1 MLCPRCN
8 AVNNDTAEF
17 CHNCGCALLNN
28 TVYGEYYS
36 PLSDSIRNCSEQQ
49 HTGMTVDT
57 ADRFAVMSFI
67 FAISSFVSSVIFV
80 IFVSLSS
87 IFMYNNIFFFDV
99 LTGFLPLAAFSFFV
113 CSLVFSFIATA
124 KNTRKRK
131 LAVAARIIVFSEIG
145 VSVLLFIGF
154 ILFLFLAA
162 VNGPYY

>member
-1 MLCPRCN
+1 MFCPRCN

-67 FAISSFVSSVIFV
+67 FAILSFVSSVIFV

-99 LTGFLPLAAFSFFV
+99 LTGFLPLVAFSFFV

-131 LAVAARIIVFSEIG
+131 LAVAARIIVFSG
-145 VSVLLFIGF
+145 VSILLFIGF

>member
-8 AVNNDTAEF
+8 AVNNDTAKF

-28 TVYGEYYS
+28 AVYGEYYD

-49 HTGMTVDT
+49 HIGMTVDT

-67 FAISSFVSSVIFV
+67 FAISSFVSSVVFV
-80 IFVSLSS
+80 LFEFLST
-87 IFMYNNIFFFDV
+87 IFMYSNMFFFDM
-99 LTGFLPLAAFSFFV
+99 LTGFLPLVAFSFFV

-131 LAVAARIIVFSEIG
+131 LAVAARIIAFSEIG
-145 VSVLLFIGF
+145 VFLLLFIGF

-162 VNGPYY
+162 INGPYY